1 MKPDLG
7 QLVIYTPPSAR
18 SAPQCAAFVARRI
31 DEHLCALMVIGST
44 GSPFG
49 LPKVMYD
56 PKGSPDSWRYTTDVP
71 DVGELGPGVDPL
83 NVVS

>member
-7 QLVIYTPPSAR
+7 QLVIYTPPSLKA
-18 SAPQCAAFVARRI
+18 APPCAAFIARRI
-31 DEHLCALMVIGST
+31 DEHLAALMVIGST

-56 PKGSPDSWRYTTDVP
+56 PKGSPDSWRYVTDVP
-71 DVGELGPGVDPL
+71 VAGELGPGVDPQ
-83 NVVS
+83 NVGS